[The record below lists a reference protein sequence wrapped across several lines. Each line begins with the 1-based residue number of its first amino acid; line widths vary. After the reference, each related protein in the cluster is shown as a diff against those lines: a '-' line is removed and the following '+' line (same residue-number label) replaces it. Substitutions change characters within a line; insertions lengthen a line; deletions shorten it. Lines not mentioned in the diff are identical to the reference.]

1 MKKLILLS
9 LILSFGILAQ
19 EKKDKYPI
27 PKSLDELTPKDI
39 QNKYT
44 FKSYDWDGELTEE
57 ERQQKKYI
65 AFKPLSWDELQL
77 YQMDSLLTA
86 EELKLSKHCPT
97 TLKKLQ
103 ATYRNINAGFQHIL
117 GTNYIWSEYENN
129 DGTKCLVKHK
139 KIDTITPKDG
149 KVINPNHYEL
159 LNTQQARIL
168 LSASRA
174 IGFNEKGLNEKFKQ
188 ARMHNQ
194 KIKNK
199 PYEKY
204 GGIHNLVQ
212 YMRTHK
218 PTFQL
223 DKELVQS
230 LKHKDGNGTK
240 QLPLYQTFEL
250 KYSSEQIQ
258 ELIDQVKLQK
268 KKSKQESNK

>member
-27 PKSLDELTPKDI
+27 PKSLNELTPKDI

-57 ERQQKKYI
+57 ERQQQKYI

-149 KVINPNHYEL
+149 KIINPNHYEL

-204 GGIHNLVQ
+204 GGIHRLSQ
-212 YMRTHK
+212 YMDNHK
-218 PTFQL
+218 QSYQL
-223 DKELVQS
+223 DKGLVKS
-230 LKHKDGNGTK
+230 LKHKDGNGTR
-240 QLPLYQTFEL
+240 QLPLYQLFEMT
-250 KYSSEQIQ
+250 YSQDQIR
-258 ELIDQVKLQK
+258 ELIEMVKKEQEENE
-268 KKSKQESNK
+268 KKSH